1 MSMEKDL
8 NDIAGDGPNWFR
20 YLVLGALLSGAGSGL
35 VGITKDTSDRYK
47 GSDAKEDFA
56 HRDREIEKLQ
66 QLMQLHL
73 QHSATYSDRID
84 RYGVRLNELEKEL
97 NAHLRA
103 LKDHD

>member
-1 MSMEKDL
+1 MNMEKDL
-8 NDIAGDGPNWFR
+8 NDIAGDGPSWFR
-20 YLVLGALLSGAGSGL
+20 YLVLAALLSGAGSGV

-56 HRDREIEKLQ
+56 HRDRDIEKLQ

-84 RYGVRLNELEKEL
+84 RYGARILELEKEV
-97 NAHLRA
+97 NEHLR
-103 LKDHD
+103 KEHN